1 MVRSPGRQGARSRR
15 LASRLFLSYAAV
27 LLVGI
32 VSAGAVAAVM
42 GPRLFHQHLIRNGQ
56 TPESAELLHVEEA
69 YVDASLI
76 ALGVAL
82 VVSGAAALA
91 VSWWITRRLRQ
102 PLYSLTHAAG
112 ELRRGHY
119 DTRVPVTGIGAE
131 LDTLADAFNS
141 MASRL
146 EQTEVTR
153 RRLHADLA
161 HEMRTPI
168 ATLMTYHDA
177 LRDGVASMND
187 DVVEVLS
194 GQTDR
199 LARLATDMAE
209 LSSAEEGQLSLN
221 TSPVPVCD
229 VITAASQAARD
240 QFARKN
246 VNLVVDGPLLP
257 TLTVNVDRQRIA
269 QVLSNVLSNAL
280 RHTPP
285 GGVVSISAMRSG
297 DEVQVTVADD
307 GEGMDPDL
315 QLHAFERFFRGDS
328 ARDRDRSGSGVGL
341 TISRA
346 IADLHGGSL
355 TAASD
360 GFGHGS
366 TFTLTL
372 PSSGAQHGC
381 PPSGGIAG
389 DQIEHKG

>member
-1 MVRSPGRQGARSRR
+1 

-27 LLVGI
+27 LGVGI
-32 VSAGAVAAVM
+32 VSAAVVAVTM
-42 GPRLFHQHLIRNGQ
+42 GPRLFHQHLIQLGQ
-56 TPESAELLHVEEA
+56 TRESADFIHVEEA

-102 PLYSLTHAAG
+102 PVNSLTHAAG

-119 DTRVPVTGIGAE
+119 DTRVPVTGLGAE

-141 MASRL
+141 MAIRL

-153 RRLHADLA
+153 RRLLADLA

-177 LRDGVASMND
+177 LKDGVASVND
-187 DVVEVLS
+187 EVVEVLS
-194 GQTDR
+194 VQTGR
-199 LARLATDMAE
+199 LARLATDISE
-209 LSSAEEGQLSLN
+209 VSSAEEGQLSLN
-221 TSPVPVCD
+221 KSPVLVCD
-229 VITAASQAARD
+229 VMAEASQAARD

-246 VNLVVDGPLLP
+246 VNLVVEGAPLP
-257 TLTVNVDRQRIA
+257 TLTVNVDRLRIA

-280 RHTPP
+280 RHTPT
-285 GGVVSISAMRSG
+285 GGVVSISAIRSG
-297 DEVQVTVADD
+297 DEVQVTIADD
-307 GEGMDPDL
+307 GDGMAPDV

-355 TAASD
+355 TGTSD
-360 GFGHGS
+360 GLGRGS
-366 TFTLTL
+366 RFTLTL
-372 PSSGAQHGC
+372 PSFAGERGSSSSRHVAADQWE
-381 PPSGGIAG
+381 PGG
-389 DQIEHKG
+389 

>member
-1 MVRSPGRQGARSRR
+1 MLV
-15 LASRLFLSYAAV
+15 
-27 LLVGI
+27 VGI
-32 VSAGAVAAVM
+32 GSAGVVAAVM
-42 GPRLFHQHLIRNGQ
+42 GPRLFHQHLIEIGQ
-56 TPESAELLHVEEA
+56 TAESADLIHVEEA

-82 VVSGAAALA
+82 AVSGAAALA

-102 PLYSLTHAAG
+102 PLNSLTHAAG

-119 DTRVPVTGIGAE
+119 DTRVPVTGIGPE

-141 MASRL
+141 MAIRL

-153 RRLHADLA
+153 RRLLADLT

-168 ATLMTYHDA
+168 STLMTYHDA
-177 LRDGVASMND
+177 LRDGVTSMND

-194 GQTDR
+194 GQTGR
-199 LARLATDMAE
+199 LARLATDITE
-209 LSSAEEGQLSLN
+209 VSLAEEGQLSLN
-221 TSPVPVCD
+221 KSLVPVCD
-229 VITAASQAARD
+229 VITEASQAARD

-246 VNLVVDGPLLP
+246 VNLVVDRARLP
-257 TLTVNVDRQRIA
+257 TTSVNVDRLRIA

-285 GGVVSISAMRSG
+285 GGVVSISAIRAG
-297 DEVQVTVADD
+297 DEVQVTIADD

-315 QLHAFERFFRGDS
+315 QFHAFERFFRGDS

-355 TAASD
+355 TVASD
-360 GFGHGS
+360 GIGHGS
-366 TFTLTL
+366 MFTLTL
-372 PSSGAQHGC
+372 PFSGAEGGS
-381 PPSGGIAG
+381 PPSSRVPG
-389 DQIEHKG
+389 DQIDRPD